1 MVNIELLFKTAA
13 ALDVIS
19 IFGHT
24 FMGFKT
30 VHPALATIP
39 TATSHENKVAQ
50 RGAQGTWNYFN
61 ASLVIS
67 GKSSGTK

>member
-24 FMGFKT
+24 FMGFKI
-30 VHPALATIP
+30 VHPALGTIS
-39 TATSHENKVAQ
+39 TAASRDNKVGQ

-67 GKSSGTK
+67 GK